1 MSDCCSNGQ
10 SSELLNCHLCQ
21 QKGKPIQ
28 ISTLKSQLKPQ
39 AMRQTTDGQ
48 YFFCKTQE
56 CKIVY
61 FDAHS
66 QFKTED
72 IREKVFQKD
81 PSPDCYVCYCF
92 GFSRGEIFKDAQTDK
107 PGIAQQI
114 TAWTA
119 AKKCA
124 CELRNPQGSCC
135 LGNVKQVEKEGLS
148 ISKSRPF
155 NV

>member
-1 MSDCCSNGQ
+1 MSNCCP
-10 SSELLNCHLCQ
+10 SSKNSEVLSCSHCQ
-21 QKGKPIQ
+21 KKGKAIQ
-28 ISTLKSQLKPQ
+28 AVTLKSQLKPQ
-39 AMRQTTDGQ
+39 AMRQITDGQ
-48 YFFCKTQE
+48 YFFCKTPE
-56 CKIVY
+56 CEVVY
-61 FDAHS
+61 FNAHS
-66 QFKTED
+66 QFNTED